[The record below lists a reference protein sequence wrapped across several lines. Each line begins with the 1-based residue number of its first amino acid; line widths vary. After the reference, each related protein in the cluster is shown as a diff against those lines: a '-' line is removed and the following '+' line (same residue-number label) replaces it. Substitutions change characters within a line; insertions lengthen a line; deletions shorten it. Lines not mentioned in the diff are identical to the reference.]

1 MNLLI
6 SYFYI
11 IFCFSKARAQKNRL
25 YLGVRDLVPW
35 EPEKQSKINKMP
47 NASLSPK
54 SEILRRKILE
64 IFQDDENA
72 LKEIEID
79 LDNPKWHRKSP
90 ESGFESGS
98 GDMPSRELGLRSSVQ
113 STDLPSTLVP
123 IEDDRGTIN
132 MSG

>member
-47 NASLSPK
+47 NASQNSQAEINYLLSPK

-79 LDNPKWHRKSP
+79 LNNPKWHRKSP

-98 GDMPSRELGLRSSVQ
+98 GDMGSKRLGV
-113 STDLPSTLVP
+113 
-123 IEDDRGTIN
+123 IKI
-132 MSG
+132 